1 METLVMPDN
10 HNICLLGFSP
20 ESETRIKKL
29 INSVPQGSSIVWVAA
44 NHKGLNGVVINASF
58 LPTPQIQKYISLVRC
73 PIVCAYNNDDGAAQ
87 AKQHSF
93 PALDLRDTD
102 NSNAVSWLEQL
113 FGGHGSPA
121 ATTTTAASAPTH
133 HSTTDAAPS
142 SNTRELLNHI
152 RRRDNMVIRA
162 THERNITWIKP
173 REGLVYI
180 NYPRE
185 AVPGFDTWIWVATDS
200 EDIPDNARKLQFD
213 LWLFESLWQS
223 NMDGRQDIDD
233 QAYYRL
239 IRFPQPLGRHGRTEA
254 LRLATCAQTHPV
266 NIETLFEKTS
276 YSYDRI
282 RRFLFATLM
291 AGQVQKLEKG
301 SFVAEEQVKRAYS
314 PQEKEKVEQK
324 RSLLQRLREKLGL

>member
-1 METLVMPDN
+1 MPDN

-87 AKQHSF
+87 AKQHRF
-93 PALDLRDTD
+93 PALDLRDAD
-102 NSNAVSWLEQL
+102 NGNAVSWLDQL
-113 FGGHGSPA
+113 FGGHGLPA

-152 RRRDNMVIRA
+152 RRRDHMVIRA

-185 AVPGFDTWIWVATDS
+185 AVPGFDSWTWVATDS
-200 EDIPDNARKLQFD
+200 NDIPDNARKLQFD

-223 NMDGRQDIDD
+223 NIDGRQDIDD

-291 AGQVQKLEKG
+291 AGQVQKLEQG

>member
-1 METLVMPDN
+1 MPDN

-29 INSVPQGSSIVWVAA
+29 ISSALQGSSIVWVAA

-87 AKQHSF
+87 AKQYHF

-102 NSNAVSWLEQL
+102 NSNAVSWLDQL
-113 FGGHGSPA
+113 FCDHGSPA
-121 ATTTTAASAPTH
+121 ATATTAASAPTH
-133 HSTTDAAPS
+133 HSTTDAVPS

-152 RRRDNMVIRA
+152 RRRDHMVIRA

-185 AVPGFDTWIWVATDS
+185 AVPGFDSWTWVATDND
-200 EDIPDNARKLQFD
+200 DIPDNARKLQFD

-291 AGQVQKLEKG
+291 AGQVQRLERG

-314 PQEKEKVEQK
+314 SQEKEKVEQK